1 MKHFY
6 IVCALVLGSVLPA
19 LAQVQGGSISGK
31 VMDEQGSVV
40 PGAAVSAQGADAAF
54 ESTTEPDGAFRFLN
68 LAPGSYRLTA
78 VLQGF
83 SIVVRENVIVDVGK
97 NADVPISLKV
107 GSITETVT
115 VLAAAPIV
123 DATATGTATNF
134 TSDELAKVP
143 TSRDPFSLLRSVPG
157 VLLDR
162 ANLGGN
168 ETGQAPSTVSKGTR
182 PQDATWTL
190 DGVVITDMA
199 AIGATPTY
207 FNFDNFEEINVST
220 AEM

>member
-6 IVCALVLGSVLPA
+6 IVCALVFGSALPA
-19 LAQVQGGSISGK
+19 LAQVQGGGISGI
-31 VMDEQGSVV
+31 VLDEQRSVV
-40 PGAAVSAQGADAAF
+40 PGVAVTVQGADAPF
-54 ESTTEPDGAFRFLN
+54 ESTTQPDGAFRFLN
-68 LAPGSYRLTA
+68 LAPGPYRLTA
-78 VLQGF
+78 ALQGF
-83 SIVVRENVIVDVGK
+83 SIVVRENIIVDVGK
-97 NADVPISLKV
+97 NADVAISLKV
-107 GSITETVT
+107 GSVTETVT
-115 VLAAAPIV
+115 VIAPAPIV

-162 ANLGGN
+162 VNVGGN

-207 FNFDNFEEINVST
+207 FNFDNFEEVNVST
-220 AEM
+220 